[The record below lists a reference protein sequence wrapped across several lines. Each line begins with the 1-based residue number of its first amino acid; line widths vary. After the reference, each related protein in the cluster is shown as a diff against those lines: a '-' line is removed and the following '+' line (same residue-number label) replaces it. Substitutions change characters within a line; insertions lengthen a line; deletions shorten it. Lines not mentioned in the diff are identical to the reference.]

1 MLLERIRIAGIT
13 MIVAALS
20 VAGWKAFAGGR
31 VEPAVDDSIRPVSTV
46 LPAGNAVLTIP
57 VEIVEAGE
65 APRLHE
71 VRVTR

>member
-1 MLLERIRIAGIT
+1 MLLDRIRLAGIT
-13 MIVAALS
+13 MIVAAIS
-20 VAGWKAFAGGR
+20 VTGWKSFAGG
-31 VEPAVDDSIRPVSTV
+31 PAEASFDDSTRSASSTS
-46 LPAGNAVLTIP
+46 AGSKGVLTIP

>member
-13 MIVAALS
+13 MIVAAMS
-20 VAGWKAFAGGR
+20 VAGWKAFAGGP
-31 VEPAVDDSIRPVSTV
+31 VEATRDDSIRPVSTAS
-46 LPAGNAVLTIP
+46 AGGNSVLTIP
-57 VEIVEAGE
+57 VEIVEAGQ

>member
-13 MIVAALS
+13 MIVAAISLTS
-20 VAGWKAFAGGR
+20 WKALAGR
-31 VEPAVDDSIRPVSTV
+31 PAEASMDDSIRSVS
-46 LPAGNAVLTIP
+46 NAAPGGRGVLTIP

-71 VRVTR
+71 VRVTH

>member
-13 MIVAALS
+13 MIVAAIS
-20 VAGWKAFAGGR
+20 VTGWKSFAGGR
-31 VEPAVDDSIRPVSTV
+31 AEASFDDSARSASST
-46 LPAGNAVLTIP
+46 LPDAKGVLTIP

-71 VRVTR
+71 VRVNP